1 MREPVFRKGVWWQ
14 QQDDG
19 TWLRWN
25 DGAQTWERSETPPP
39 PDESG
44 LPPAPPPPGQGVA
57 TPYPMTPVTD
67 VPIPTYLVW
76 AILVTLFCFLPTGI
90 VAIVFA
96 SQVSSK
102 LQAGD
107 LAGAREASNKA
118 KMWTIISAVAG
129 VVLAIALVAGS
140 VGTSVSPSFT

>member
-1 MREPVFRKGVWWQ
+1 M
-14 QQDDG
+14 
-19 TWLRWN
+19 
-25 DGAQTWERSETPPP
+25 
-39 PDESG
+39 
-44 LPPAPPPPGQGVA
+44 
-57 TPYPMTPVTD
+57 PVTD

-107 LAGAREASNKA
+107 LAGARESSNKA

-129 VVLAIALVAGS
+129 IVLGIALVAGS
-140 VGTSVSPSFT
+140 VGTSGSPSFS